1 MLQSVAR
8 TRILAGT
15 SFRCASVFRRN
26 ELYMAPRVLD
36 HTSKASYSE
45 EKLQKKLQS
54 FVLPNPFR
62 WLGVFLEFME
72 LKNNWD
78 PEFSRTR
85 FMEGTKQ
92 AISTVLSLVATQRLD
107 DLTGLVTREALN
119 NFIQQASEKLGYGN
133 TQYLNDPDEIIAMPR
148 KVHLQSIVDQKY
160 CDVDVDFLVIKKLE
174 SSSRAGQATNAD
186 LLMCLLLARFHR
198 NYSPGR
204 LPEWTIT
211 RLSFNKVTPTR

>member
-92 AISTVLSLVATQRLD
+92 
-107 DLTGLVTREALN
+107 ALN